1 MKRKY
6 IAIWAFAALSVLG
19 FQGVTYAQQE
29 AQASAAAAAADTP
42 EESAKPKQVV
52 AEKSLADM
60 WRAGGVTMYPLGL
73 CAILATALIVYN
85 FINVRRKVFL
95 APESVNQ
102 LQKLLNELKLQDAI
116 KLCEDKPSP
125 ITNIIGSGLAR
136 INEKEVDINSIERAM
151 EEASTEELA
160 GPYILIS
167 YLSVIA
173 SISPMLGL
181 YGTVSG
187 MVKAFNTI
195 AAEGAG
201 SAQKLADNIAEA
213 LITTAAGMIVG
224 IPSMFFFFFFKTRFG
239 KITSSI
245 SRIVGD
251 LTYILHIAVKFGPQD
266 LSSEEAQNEQK

>member
-29 AQASAAAAAADTP
+29 AQTPAAAATDTP
-42 EESAKPKQVV
+42 EEGDKPKQVV

-73 CAILATALIVYN
+73 CAILSMSLIVYN

-95 APESVNQ
+95 APETVNK
-102 LQKLLNELKLQDAI
+102 LQGLLNELRLQDAI